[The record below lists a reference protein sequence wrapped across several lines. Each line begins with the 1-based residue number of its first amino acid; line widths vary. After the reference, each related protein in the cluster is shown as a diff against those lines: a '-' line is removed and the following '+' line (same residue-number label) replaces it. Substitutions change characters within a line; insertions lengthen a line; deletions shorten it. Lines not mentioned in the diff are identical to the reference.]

1 MNGRLEEIFSA
12 IEPCKIFADIGC
24 DHGLMTEA
32 VLRSGKCQKAVVS
45 DVSKKCL
52 EKAENLLKNYIDE
65 GRVSSVVSDGFD
77 NLPEVDLA
85 LIAGMGGEEISLI
98 LKKAK
103 NLPDKLVLQQMK
115 NVDKVRTFAVE
126 LGYKIKKDY
135 VFYFGKVYYDL
146 LVLEKGE
153 DKLTE
158 EEIEFGRTNL
168 EKKGEAFISRLK
180 IRMEKLNGFLQNPSL
195 SEESKEQMR
204 EEILRLKKYV

>member
-77 NLPEVDLA
+77 NLPDVDLA

-103 NLPDKLVLQQMK
+103 NL
-115 NVDKVRTFAVE
+115 
-126 LGYKIKKDY
+126 
-135 VFYFGKVYYDL
+135 
-146 LVLEKGE
+146 
-153 DKLTE
+153 
-158 EEIEFGRTNL
+158 
-168 EKKGEAFISRLK
+168 
-180 IRMEKLNGFLQNPSL
+180 
-195 SEESKEQMR
+195 
-204 EEILRLKKYV
+204 